1 MHKKYKKD
9 TLVTMSVSLD
19 DAKDKGDRNKALKFL
34 KEQKADFPNYI
45 LDEAPEVWQE
55 KLKFDGPPCVF
66 VFNQQGTVE
75 KQFKEEFTY
84 ADVER
89 VVKKLVDKSK

>member
-1 MHKKYKKD
+1 MHKKYANNAFAA
-9 TLVTMSVSLD
+9 MSVSLD
-19 DAKDKGDRNKALKFL
+19 DPKDKDDKEKVLKFL
-34 KEQKADFPNYI
+34 KEQKATFPNYM
-45 LDEAPEVWQE
+45 LNETPEFWQE

-75 KQFKEEFTY
+75 KQFKDEFTY

-89 VVKKLVDKSK
+89 LVKKLLETKK

>member
-1 MHKKYKKD
+1 MHKKYDKNG
-9 TLVTMSVSLD
+9 LVTMSVSLD
-19 DAKDKGDRNKALKFL
+19 DAKDKGDREKVLKFL
-34 KEQKADFPNYI
+34 KQQKADFPDYI
-45 LDEAPEVWQE
+45 LDEPPEVWQE

-66 VFNQQGTVE
+66 VFNRQGTVE

-89 VVKKLVDKSK
+89 LVKKLLEKSK